1 MTLRL
6 PRIILALTAI
16 GFLGFGLAFAI
27 RPEPMAALIEIGLP
41 SATARADFAATYGGF
56 ELGFGAFLLLCLRRL
71 GWTEAGLWA
80 ATLALAGFA
89 TARVLSLMVNG
100 TSVRPVIYLGLALE
114 LTGVLLNGWALR
126 SVRREAGR

>member
-6 PRIILALTAI
+6 PRIILALTAF

-100 TSVRPVIYLGLALE
+100 ASVRPVIYLGLALE